1 MVKTT
6 TILALLISISSYSQC
21 SFIKYDTVG
30 CDKVTMDIDKFTY
43 YYKCEKNL
51 SIIRDTLIYLKMNNE
66 LLNRKTDSVNCYYS
80 DLIKIKNVQIK
91 NEEIKRKK
99 TTVKLTV
106 VSSLLAILLILTNI

>member
-1 MVKTT
+1 MVKAS
-6 TILALLISISSYSQC
+6 TILAVLISISSYSQC

-51 SIIRDTLIYLKMNNE
+51 NIIRDTLIYLKMNTE
-66 LLNRKTDSVNCYYS
+66 LLNRNNDSIHCNYS
-80 DLIKIKNVQIK
+80 DLVKNKDIQIS
-91 NEEIKRKK
+91 NERTKRKK
-99 TTVKLTV
+99 ATMKLSI